1 MSNPMSGDQSPLDKA
16 KEAASGLKDK
26 LTGKG
31 RQQEE
36 QGRPGEDV
44 PPPDENLEDPMP
56 PDQQFPPQ

>member
-1 MSNPMSGDQSPLDKA
+1 MSNPMSGDQSPFDKA

-26 LTGKG
+26 LSGKR

-36 QGRPGEDV
+36 GQPGEDV
-44 PPPDENLEDPMP
+44 PPPDESAQDPMP